1 MTEVCFDS
9 DYLSRLMR
17 EVQKA
22 KRSIDI
28 AMYIWRDYPNNP
40 QEPAQQLFIEILQAK
55 ARGVRVRVIT
65 DFQSSAEMFSAAGVE
80 AISLQ
85 AQPLLHAKLFIID
98 STTIALGSH
107 NITHRSTT
115 QNHEVS
121 IITREV
127 EPVLQAQTYFDT
139 LWENYASR
147 KIVQ

>member
-1 MTEVCFDS
+1 MTEVFFDS

-28 AMYIWRDYPNNP
+28 AMYIWRDYSHNP

-65 DFQSSAEMFSAAGVE
+65 DFQSSAEMFSATGVE

-85 AQPLLHAKLFIID
+85 AHRYSMQSYLSLTAPLSRSAHITLHTD
-98 STTIALGSH
+98 
-107 NITHRSTT
+107 
-115 QNHEVS
+115 Q
-121 IITREV
+121 
-127 EPVLQAQTYFDT
+127 Q
-139 LWENYASR
+139 R
-147 KIVQ
+147 KIMKYLSLQEK